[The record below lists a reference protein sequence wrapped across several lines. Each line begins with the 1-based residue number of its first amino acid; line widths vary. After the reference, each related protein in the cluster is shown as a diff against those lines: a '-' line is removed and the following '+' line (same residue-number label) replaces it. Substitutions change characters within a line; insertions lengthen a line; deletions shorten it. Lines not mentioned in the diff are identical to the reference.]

1 MKLYTRMR
9 ARINSMHSDDGA
21 TAVEYGLIISFIAL
35 FIVGAVGAVGI
46 ALDAFFNDVATRF

>member
-1 MKLYTRMR
+1 MKLYIRSQDRIKRMR
-9 ARINSMHSDDGA
+9 DEDGA

-46 ALDAFFNDVATRF
+46 ALDVFFNDVATRF

>member
-1 MKLYTRMR
+1 MKLYIRIR
-9 ARINSMHSDDGA
+9 DRINRMLDEDGA

-46 ALDAFFNDVATRF
+46 ALDAFFNGVAGEF